1 MGRIIDYDEV
11 ISTNGTTALSDDD
24 VFIIDGQAGSR
35 KVKAKELA
43 QALADKLPKNA
54 ASVGVGYGKS
64 GIYRGASL
72 GSGTSFAAASSAAQR
87 AAITD
92 GTFEGLFVGDY
103 WTINNR
109 IYRIADFNYWKRS
122 GDSDFSANHIVIV
135 PDASFGNSP
144 MNDTNTTAGAYV
156 GSMMYTSS
164 DSMLNAARNTISN
177 DFGSYLASHKEY
189 LPNAVDSSGAQSA
202 GAWYSSTVELMNEPM
217 VYGCFIRAKPT
228 SGSGH
233 LYTIDKSQL
242 ALFRLNPAM
251 VNLRYNYWLRDV
263 VSSTSFAYVNG
274 GGTAAY
280 DGASNAS
287 LGVRPAFAVKGT
299 A

>member
-11 ISTNGTTALSDDD
+11 MSTDGRTTLSDDD
-24 VFIIDGQAGSR
+24 FFIIDGPSGAG
-35 KVKAKELA
+35 KVRVKELA
-43 QALADKLPKNA
+43 QALADKFPKNA
-54 ASVGVGYGKS
+54 ASIGVGYGKS

-72 GSGTSFAAASSAAQR
+72 GSGTSFAAASSASQR
-87 AAITD
+87 AAIAA
-92 GTFEGLFVGDY
+92 GTFEGLFIGDY

-122 GDSDFSANHIVIV
+122 GDSGFNTNHIVIV
-135 PDASFGNSP
+135 PDANFGNSV

-156 GSMMYTSS
+156 GSKMYTSS

-217 VYGCFIRAKPT
+217 VYGCFIHAKPT
-228 SGSGH
+228 SGVGH
-233 LYTIDKSQL
+233 LYTIDKAQL

-251 VNLRYNYWLRDV
+251 VNLRYSYWLRDV
-263 VSSTSFAYVNG
+263 VSSTLFAYVDDYGLAFNFS
-274 GGTAAY
+274 
-280 DGASNAS
+280 ASS
-287 LGVRPAFAVKGT
+287 TGLCVRPVFPVKGT

>member
-1 MGRIIDYDEV
+1 MARIIDFTEV
-11 ISTNGTTALSDDD
+11 TSTNGTTALADDD

-64 GIYRGASL
+64 GSYRGASL

-87 AAITD
+87 AAISA
-92 GTFEGLFVGDY
+92 GTFEGLFIGDY

-109 IYRIADFNYWKRS
+109 VYRIADFNYWKRS
-122 GDSDFSANHIVIV
+122 GDSDFNTNHIIIV
-135 PDASFGNSP
+135 PDVNFGNSS
-144 MNDTNTTAGAYV
+144 MSDSNTTAGAYV
-156 GSMMYTSS
+156 GSKMYTSS

-217 VYGCFIRAKPT
+217 VFGCFIHAKPT
-228 SGSGH
+228 SGVGH

-251 VNLRYNYWLRDV
+251 VNLRYRYWLRDV
-263 VSSTSFAYVNG
+263 ISSSAFASVTDYGGASSNDASTSWI
-274 GGTAAY
+274 
-280 DGASNAS
+280 
-287 LGVRPAFAVKGT
+287 GVRPAFAVKGT